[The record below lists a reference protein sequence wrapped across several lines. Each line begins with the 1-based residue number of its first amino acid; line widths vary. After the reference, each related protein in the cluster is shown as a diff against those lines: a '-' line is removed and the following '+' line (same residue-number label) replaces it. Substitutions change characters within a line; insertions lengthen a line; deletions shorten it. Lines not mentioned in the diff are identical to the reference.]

1 MRLGS
6 RLGALTFALAVAAC
20 SSSSGDST
28 QKPVTPATPTAQ
40 WLAGDIHNH
49 TFLTDGSHLESQ
61 VVWNAFE
68 RFGLDFLT
76 NSEHGGTSARS
87 TTGAPWSAGGLGDTA
102 SATNATIRASSQRWR
117 WETLR
122 DASYPLLLGPSG
134 LQGQHPDRV
143 LIQGVEW
150 NVPTHE
156 HASVGILS
164 STGLDVSDFE
174 YQFDASDRDR
184 SRDSGWVST
193 VDTTAG
199 ATAPV
204 KVAAPVEKDRFGN
217 DLVKKNATHAD
228 AVAGAAYLEA
238 HYATS
243 AYVVINH
250 PSRQQ
255 RNAAAHLRDL
265 NEAAPHVVIGI
276 EGFPGHQKEAS
287 RGGYGNG
294 PFYDATGATTGTTDT
309 TYRARTY
316 GGADYMLARLGGLM
330 DSFWGEGRRFW
341 VFLNS
346 DFHSAASSADFWPGE
361 YAKTW
366 VYADGR
372 TPADVVRG
380 MKSGNV
386 FIAHGD
392 LVQALDVQVTAGSAS
407 ATLGGELVVAAG
419 TPVTVTVK
427 LTSPEYNHNGD
438 TPRVDHVDL
447 ITGDVTGRK
456 DRNDASAWA
465 SETNPSTAVAKR
477 FTSSDWTVDGA
488 SRTMSYTFT
497 PSASRYVRLRGTNQ
511 RIGSAKL
518 DPNGEPLMDEP
529 TTTSSTNTIDRAWA
543 DLWFYT
549 NPVFITV
556 R

>member
-1 MRLGS
+1 MRLRS
-6 RLGALTFALAVAAC
+6 RIGAVALAAVALVAC
-20 SSSSGDST
+20 SSSDALSSSP
-28 QKPVTPATPTAQ
+28 KVTTPGAQ

-49 TFLTDGSHLESQ
+49 TFLTDGSHPEAQ
-61 VVWNAFE
+61 VVWNAFG
-68 RFGLDFLT
+68 RFGLDYLT
-76 NSEHGGTSARS
+76 NSEHGGTSARD
-87 TTGAPWSAGGLGDTA
+87 TTGAAPAAGGLGDTA
-102 SATNATIRASSQRWR
+102 SATNAVLRTPTQRWR

-122 DASYPLLLGPSG
+122 DASYPLLLGPTG
-134 LQGQHPDRV
+134 LQSQYPDQL

-156 HASVGILS
+156 HASVGLLAAA
-164 STGLDVSDFE
+164 GRDVSDFE

-199 ATAPV
+199 ATTPV
-204 KVAAPVEKDRFGN
+204 RTAAAIQKDRFGN
-217 DLVKKNATHAD
+217 DLVKRNVTHAD

-255 RNAAAHLRDL
+255 RNSAAHLRDL

-276 EGFPGHQKEAS
+276 EGFPGHQKEAA

-294 PFYDATGATTGTTDT
+294 PFYDATNATTGTTDT
-309 TYRARTY
+309 THRARTY
-316 GGADYMLARLGGLM
+316 GGADYMLAKVGGLM
-330 DSFWGEGRRFW
+330 DSLWGEGRRFW

-366 VYADGR
+366 IYARGR
-372 TPADVVRG
+372 TPADVMAG

-392 LVQALDVQVTAGSAS
+392 LVERLDVSVTAGGQS
-407 ATLGGELVVAAG
+407 ATLGGELVVAPG
-419 TPVTVTVK
+419 TQVTVTVK
-427 LTSPEYNHNGD
+427 LQSPTYNHNGD
-438 TPRVDHVDL
+438 APRVDHVDV
-447 ITGDVTGRK
+447 ITGAVTGKK
-456 DRNDASAWA
+456 DRTDAVAWA
-465 SETNPSTAVAKR
+465 SETNPSAAVAKR
-477 FTSSDWTVDGA
+477 FTSADWTSDGA
-488 SRTMSYTFT
+488 ARTMSWTYT
-497 PSASRYVRLRGTNQ
+497 PSTSGYVRLRGTNQ
-511 RIGSAKL
+511 RLGGAKL
-518 DPNGEPLMDEP
+518 DANGDPRMDEAN
-529 TTTSSTNTIDRAWA
+529 TTSSTNTIDKAWA

-549 NPVFITV
+549 NPVFVTV